1 MLTNLRFRT
10 KLALLVAIP
19 LIAALAV
26 AVPGVRARLR
36 DLDTSNEALALLAPA
51 HQVRSVEERIADE
64 GSLSA
69 WWLAS
74 GEAGVKTQLQAA
86 RTRTDRAVQALRDA
100 ERATEGADA
109 PRAAARLHDLRES
122 AALIG
127 QQRQFVDLRFTPDAS
142 VLGYYRD
149 LADDAAGALDTLA
162 GAPSSAAAALRLRD
176 LATLTHLDAA
186 LADERSTLVL
196 AYTRG
201 QLDDAGADSLVAAST
216 RQNAATAELEQRG
229 APTTRAIVDRRATD
243 LRGATDEVRRLRVS
257 ALTARQLNAS
267 VTPLR
272 WYQASTAQLD
282 GWRTTT
288 TEVSR
293 RIRVELEARRDD
305 ARSALLLIGLGS
317 LAVLLLAAV
326 LAVLIARAT
335 TRPLRRL
342 ADTADDVASNQLPA
356 LVDTLRDP
364 NAPMPTITPI
374 TIQSRDELGDL
385 AKAFNRVE
393 RTTVEVAELQR
404 EAVATGISD
413 LYVNLA
419 RRNQQLLERQLA
431 VIEDLEADER
441 DADRLESY
449 FALDHL
455 ATRMRRNSD
464 SLLVLAGVDQ
474 DEGVRTPVPLLD
486 VVRGAVSETG
496 DFRRIRTAG
505 IPARIDIAGYAA
517 PDLAHLL
524 SELLE
529 NATTYSAPGT
539 SVTVVAQA
547 TDSGLDLT
555 ITDKGIGIT
564 EDRLAALNTVLTE
577 PPAPGLVLS
586 RSLGLVVAG
595 RLARRIGVHVQLRSA
610 PDVGTAAVVTLP
622 RALLR
627 IVDAAPAAVTRETA
641 AAGLA
646 SATPSGPT
654 GRAAAV
660 VDLVSA
666 EDDTDLDLTDVGAPP
681 HDGPTTD
688 ATATPRPAPILETVP
703 TPPPAP
709 PADATTAAGLPRR
722 VPRTPDAP
730 PATETVASPPA
741 RPPDAV
747 FELVARYEAGRRRAR
762 DDANGAEP
770 DPRDAGKESG

>member
-26 AVPGVRARLR
+26 ALPGVRARLR
-36 DLDTSNEALALLAPA
+36 DLDTSDEAIALLGPA
-51 HQVRSVEERIADE
+51 NRVSTVERRIADE

-69 WWLAS
+69 WWLAANDPTL
-74 GEAGVKTQLQAA
+74 ETRLQTA
-86 RTRTDRAVQALRDA
+86 RTATDRAVRELAAAERDA
-100 ERATEGADA
+100 SAAGAGA
-109 PRAAARLHDLRES
+109 AAARIHDLRES

-142 VLGYYRD
+142 VLGYFRD
-149 LADDAAGALDTLA
+149 LSDDAAGALDTLA

-186 LADERSTLVL
+186 LGDERAVLTLAL
-196 AYTRG
+196 ARG
-201 QLDDAGADSLVAAST
+201 QLSDTGADSLVAAST
-216 RQNAATAELEQRG
+216 RQNSATTELEQRG
-229 APTTRAIVDRRATD
+229 APGTRAVVDQRRAA
-243 LRGATDEVRRLRVS
+243 LRGATDEVRRLRAP
-257 ALTARQLNAS
+257 ALTARQLPTVSAS
-267 VTPLR
+267 R
-272 WYQASTAQLD
+272 WYDAATAQLT

-288 TEVSR
+288 DTVTR
-293 RIRVELEARRDD
+293 RIRADLDSRRDD
-305 ARSALLLIGLGS
+305 ARSALLAIALGS
-317 LAVLLLAAV
+317 VGVLLLAAF

-342 ADTADDVASNQLPA
+342 ADNANDVASNQLPA

-364 NAPMPTITPI
+364 DALMPPITPI
-374 TIQSRDELGDL
+374 TVQSRDELGDL

-404 EAVATGISD
+404 EALATGISD

-441 DADRLESY
+441 DADHLEAY

-464 SLLVLAGVDQ
+464 SLLVLAGVEQ

-496 DFRRIRTAG
+496 DFRRVHTAG
-505 IPARIDIAGYAA
+505 IPARVDIAGYAA
-517 PDLAHLL
+517 ADLAHLL

-529 NATTYSAPGT
+529 NATAYSAPAT
-539 SVTVVAQA
+539 QVTVVAQV

-555 ITDKGIGIT
+555 VTDKGIGIP
-564 EDRLAALNTVLTE
+564 EDRLAALNSTLSD
-577 PPAPGLVLS
+577 PPPPGLVLS

-595 RLARRIGVHVQLRSA
+595 RLAHRIGVHVQLRSA

-627 IVDAAPAAVTRETA
+627 IVETA
-641 AAGLA
+641 TRAAGPA
-646 SATPSGPT
+646 PDAFAGPHET
-654 GRAAAV
+654 ERVAPV
-660 VDLVSA
+660 VDLVA
-666 EDDTDLDLTDVGAPP
+666 EEHPAGGAP
-681 HDGPTTD
+681 TT
-688 ATATPRPAPILETVP
+688 AGAESPRPAPVLEAVP
-703 TPPPAP
+703 SPGAAHGDDP
-709 PADATTAAGLPRR
+709 TTAAGLPRR
-722 VPRTPDAP
+722 VPKAPGTPPVA
-730 PATETVASPPA
+730 ETVATPPA

-762 DDANGAEP
+762 DDAHG
-770 DPRDAGKESG
+770 DSDAGAGDPGGESG